1 MDTILVHLVTLSA
14 PVPALSIQKLIADAG
29 PVVKFVLA
37 LLVLMSV
44 VSWYIIAYKALAL
57 RRARAETQVFL
68 EAFWQSKQL
77 DAIFQTSETLR
88 NSPVSQVFRAGY
100 IELSKLKSGARQGD
114 TMHGVLGDLENIERA
129 LNRAQNTERVAL
141 ESMTGWLATTASAA
155 PFVGL
160 FGTVWGIMRSFK
172 DLGLDVESG
181 GSGGSAAVMSGIS
194 EALIA
199 TAVGIIVAVEA
210 VVLFNIF
217 QARLSRL
224 AAEFRL
230 IAEEFVELLRE
241 AAPNGKLPVTTD
253 AQPPTAS

>member
-160 FGTVWGIMRSFK
+160 VGTGWGIMDSFINI
-172 DLGLDVESG
+172 
-181 GSGGSAAVMSGIS
+181 AARGDATLLTVAPGIA
-194 EALIA
+194 EALVA
-199 TAVGIIVAVEA
+199 TAIGLVAAIPAVIFYNHFVQKTRVLETDMENFGSDFLNIVKRH
-210 VVLFNIF
+210 FF
-217 QARLSRL
+217 
-224 AAEFRL
+224 
-230 IAEEFVELLRE
+230 
-241 AAPNGKLPVTTD
+241 K
-253 AQPPTAS
+253 